1 MQPIVVLITAP
12 NPSVAEIIARNLVE
26 RNLAACVNV
35 LPGIRSYYRWE
46 GAVHDD
52 QEILLI
58 AKTRSEL
65 LEEQFIPVVRTLH
78 PYQTPEIIALPI
90 IAGLTEYMDWI
101 GEVTR

>member
-12 NPSVAEIIARNLVE
+12 NPSVAESIARNLVE

-46 GAVHDD
+46 GAIHED

-65 LEEQFIPVVRTLH
+65 LEEQFIPAVRNLH

-101 GEVTR
+101 GQVTR